1 MSSRPFNA
9 RNTSG
14 TCYFCARDDADDTR
28 IKRGDRVLYL
38 TARAVGDAP
47 GRPLNTR
54 ELKIWRRL
62 GRERKV
68 ARKARRPVP
77 KGPEWLWDR
86 MVHVTCA
93 TACSFPVPGGE
104 ASPINGT
111 RWRGYADGAQTGGT
125 AVAET
130 PGQREARAEMELAA
144 EAVREVRNAERVAAA
159 ERTRIRREATEAR
172 AREARAEAEAARQA
186 ERAEARRIF
195 EIEREAARVEREAR
209 KAREAEDARIAAVAA
224 EDAGVARFLR
234 LNLEDDAPP
243 VEADPDAYDASVE
256 RFKRL
261 DLD

>member
-14 TCYFCARDDADDTR
+14 TCYFCAQDDATDTG
-28 IKRGDRVLYL
+28 INRGDRVLYL

-54 ELKIWRRL
+54 ELRLWRTL
-62 GRERKV
+62 GRERKA

-86 MVHVTCA
+86 MVHVACA
-93 TACSFPVPGGE
+93 QTASFPIPGGE

-111 RWRGYADGAQTGGT
+111 RWRGYADGASTGGT
-125 AVAET
+125 AVET
-130 PGQREARAEMELAA
+130 PGQREARAEMQRAA
-144 EAVREVRNAERVAAA
+144 DVEREFRNAERVQ
-159 ERTRIRREATEAR
+159 REAVAEQAR
-172 AREARAEAEAARQA
+172 AIAETARDA

-195 EIEREAARVEREAR
+195 EIEREEARVAREAR
-209 KAREAEDARIAAVAA
+209 KVRDAEDARIDAIAAD
-224 EDAGVARFLR
+224 DAGVARFLR
-234 LNLEDDAPP
+234 LNLEADSDEPRQ
-243 VEADPDAYDASVE
+243 EDPDAYDASVE
-256 RFKRL
+256 RFKLL